1 MLPASSRY
9 FFTALLLVTLGPSL
23 ASAQVV
29 ISELMYDH
37 PGSESSGDH
46 DWIEV
51 FNAGPSSVDL
61 GAYRFFEGGSN
72 HTLNVSQGSATLPV
86 GGYAVI
92 ANKVDVFKV
101 DQSSYTGALF
111 DSSFDLNSSG
121 ESIGIRASDLSN
133 VDGPFTYAPQET
145 ATDNGSSLQRTSVS
159 SQAFTASSPTP
170 GTGILTASS
179 SGSDSNSTG
188 DTSTT
193 TSQTNTTQQTQ
204 TTTTTTT
211 TSSPVSSY
219 VTPPE
224 IQIFADGG
232 DDRTVIVGA
241 DTEFWGRAYNRD
253 KEVLDRVR
261 FMWNFGDG
269 STAEGITVLHHFD
282 YPGRYAVV
290 LNIAEH
296 RSAASDVIVVEA
308 EPAQLS
314 FTSNADGS
322 VSIGNDSGRDLDLSR
337 WIVRAFGRE
346 FILPDHSIILEDAT
360 MHIMQKTLG
369 FPAGAQTELAY
380 PNGVMALRAGED
392 TSKAA
397 PPVTTAPAAPPA
409 VISAPPVSARVA
421 PPNVPPVLPEQNVE
435 EQVSEE
441 ATSSQI
447 AASAAVV
454 DGSWGWWLGA
464 VGLAFAGS
472 GVVFAARRFAKR
484 EWNIVEET
492 GDAV

>member
-1 MLPASSRY
+1 MLPTSSRY
-9 FFTALLLVTLGPSL
+9 FFVALLVVILGPSFTSGQVTNFVFTTDSQTVEL
-23 ASAQVV
+23 GAVSAQITLQAQASDGASVG
-29 ISELMYDH
+29 L
-37 PGSESSGDH
+37 PQTGCLLLESASSQGQFSSSATNWSPVSVLTMSKSTANRSFYYKDTQGGTRTLTVKVALKPE
-46 DWIEV
+46 EV
-51 FNAGPSSVDL
+51 TKSCTSWPTGEWNIQWTATQSITI
-61 GAYRFFEGGSN
+61 GGS
-72 HTLNVSQGSATLPV
+72 
-86 GGYAVI
+86 
-92 ANKVDVFKV
+92 
-101 DQSSYTGALF
+101 
-111 DSSFDLNSSG
+111 
-121 ESIGIRASDLSN
+121 SD
-133 VDGPFTYAPQET
+133 
-145 ATDNGSSLQRTSVS
+145 
-159 SQAFTASSPTP
+159 
-170 GTGILTASS
+170 
-179 SGSDSNSTG
+179 STG
-188 DTSTT
+188 DTGTT

-204 TTTTTTT
+204 TTTTT
-211 TSSPVSSY
+211 SNPVSSY

-253 KEVLDRVR
+253 REVLDRVR

-322 VSIGNDSGRDLDLSR
+322 VSIGNDAGRDLDLSR
-337 WIVRAFGRE
+337 WVVRSFGRE
-346 FILPDHSIILEDAT
+346 FILPDHSIILKDAA

-369 FPAGAQTELAY
+369 FSAGLQTELAY
-380 PNGVMALRAGED
+380 PNGVVALRAGEN
-392 TSKAA
+392 TPEAI
-397 PPVTTAPAAPPA
+397 PPVSTTPAAPSA
-409 VISAPPVSARVA
+409 VISVPPVSALVA
-421 PPNVPPVLPEQNVE
+421 PPSALPTLPGQNAEGEVAEQ
-435 EQVSEE
+435 
-441 ATSSQI
+441 ATSSQV
-447 AASAAVV
+447 AASATVV

-464 VGLAFAGS
+464 FGLAFAGS
-472 GVVFAARRFAKR
+472 GVAFAARRLGKR

>member
-1 MLPASSRY
+1 MSKS
-9 FFTALLLVTLGPSL
+9 TANRSFYYKDTQGGTRTLTVKVALKPEEVTKSCTSWP
-23 ASAQVV
+23 
-29 ISELMYDH
+29 
-37 PGSESSGDH
+37 
-46 DWIEV
+46 
-51 FNAGPSSVDL
+51 
-61 GAYRFFEGGSN
+61 
-72 HTLNVSQGSATLPV
+72 
-86 GGYAVI
+86 
-92 ANKVDVFKV
+92 
-101 DQSSYTGALF
+101 TGEW
-111 DSSFDLNSSG
+111 N
-121 ESIGIRASDLSN
+121 I
-133 VDGPFTYAPQET
+133 QWT
-145 ATDNGSSLQRTSVS
+145 ATQSITVGD
-159 SQAFTASSPTP
+159 
-170 GTGILTASS
+170 S
-179 SGSDSNSTG
+179 SGSS

-224 IQIFADGG
+224 IQVFADGG

-296 RSAASDVIVVEA
+296 RSAASDVIVVVA

-322 VSIGNDSGRDLDLSR
+322 VSIGNDSGRNLDLSR

-346 FILPDHSIILEDAT
+346 FILPDHSIILKGAT
-360 MHIMQKTLG
+360 MHITQQTLG

-380 PNGVMALRAGED
+380 PNGIIALRAGET
-392 TSKAA
+392 TSEVA
-397 PPVTTAPAAPPA
+397 PPLSVAPAAPSTTL
-409 VISAPPVSARVA
+409 SASPVSTGVIPSVARST
-421 PPNVPPVLPEQNVE
+421 LPEENTGAMEDTEEQNAEEQGVE
-435 EQVSEE
+435 E
-441 ATSSQI
+441 APSSQV
-447 AASAAVV
+447 AASAALVG
-454 DGSWGWWLGA
+454 GSWKWWSGVLALMVASTGA
-464 VGLAFAGS
+464 VY
-472 GVVFAARRFAKR
+472 VARHYARK

>member
-1 MLPASSRY
+1 MLPTSSRY
-9 FFTALLLVTLGPSL
+9 FFVALLVVILGPSFTSGQVTNFVFTTDSQTVEL
-23 ASAQVV
+23 GAVSAQITLQAQASDGASVG
-29 ISELMYDH
+29 L
-37 PGSESSGDH
+37 PQTGCLLLESAS
-46 DWIEV
+46 
-51 FNAGPSSVDL
+51 
-61 GAYRFFEGGSN
+61 
-72 HTLNVSQGSATLPV
+72 SQGQFSSSATNWSPV
-86 GGYAVI
+86 SVLTMSKSTANRSFYYKDTQGGTRTLTV
-92 ANKVDVFKV
+92 KVALKPEEVTK
-101 DQSSYTGALF
+101 SCTSWPTGEW
-111 DSSFDLNSSG
+111 N
-121 ESIGIRASDLSN
+121 I
-133 VDGPFTYAPQET
+133 QWT
-145 ATDNGSSLQRTSVS
+145 ATQSITVGD
-159 SQAFTASSPTP
+159 
-170 GTGILTASS
+170 S
-179 SGSDSNSTG
+179 SGSS

-337 WIVRAFGRE
+337 CIVRAFGRE

-492 GDAV
+492 SDAV